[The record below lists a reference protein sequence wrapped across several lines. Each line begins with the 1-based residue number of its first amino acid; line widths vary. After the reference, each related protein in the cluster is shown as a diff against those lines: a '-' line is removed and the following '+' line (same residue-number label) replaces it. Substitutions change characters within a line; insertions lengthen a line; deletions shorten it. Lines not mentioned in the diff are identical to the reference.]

1 MPNIKSAKKRIDVT
15 LRNKEINKSNKSELN
30 TALKKMNKTIEA
42 GDKKQAETTLS
53 STFKILDENVTK
65 GTIHKNKADRKKAE
79 VAKKVSQ
86 MK

>member
-1 MPNIKSAKKRIDVT
+1 
-15 LRNKEINKSNKSELN
+15 
-30 TALKKMNKTIEA
+30 MNKTIEA
-42 GDKKQAETTLS
+42 GDKKQAETALS

>member
-1 MPNIKSAKKRIDVT
+1 MPNIKSAKKRVEVAKRNNDV
-15 LRNKEINKSNKSELN
+15 NKSNKSELSTVVKKVN
-30 TALKKMNKTIEA
+30 ACVEQGNKKEAEAALSNA
-42 GDKKQAETTLS
+42 
-53 STFKILDENVTK
+53 FKVIDENVTK

>member
-1 MPNIKSAKKRIDVT
+1 MPNIKSAKKRVEVT
-15 LRNKEINKSNKSELN
+15 KRNNNVNKSNKSELA
-30 TALKKMNKTIEA
+30 TVVKKVNASVEA
-42 GDKKQAETTLS
+42 GNKKEAEAALS
-53 STFKILDENVTK
+53 TAFKVIDENVTK

>member
-1 MPNIKSAKKRIDVT
+1 MPNIKSAKKRVDVT

-30 TALKKMNKTIEA
+30 TALKKMNQTIEA
-42 GDKKQAETTLS
+42 GDKKQAETVLS

>member
-1 MPNIKSAKKRIDVT
+1 MPNIKSAKKRVEVTKRNNDV
-15 LRNKEINKSNKSELN
+15 NKSNKSELATVVKKVN
-30 TALKKMNKTIEA
+30 ACVEGGNKKEAEAALSTA
-42 GDKKQAETTLS
+42 
-53 STFKILDENVTK
+53 FKVIDENVTK

>member
-1 MPNIKSAKKRIDVT
+1 MPNIKSAKKRVEVTKRNNDV
-15 LRNKEINKSNKSELN
+15 NKSNKSELATVVKKVN
-30 TALKKMNKTIEA
+30 ASIEKGNKKEAEAALSTA
-42 GDKKQAETTLS
+42 
-53 STFKILDENVTK
+53 FKVIDENVTK

>member
-1 MPNIKSAKKRIDVT
+1 MPNIKSAKKRVDVT

-30 TALKKMNKTIEA
+30 TALKKMHKTIEA
-42 GDKKQAETTLS
+42 GDKKQAETALS